1 MRNLSKI
8 HFREAR
14 MAGELEGKVAIITGA
29 SSGIGE
35 AIARLLAREG
45 ARLTLA
51 ARRKERIEALAR
63 TLEEGGARVLAHPT
77 DVAEQ
82 GQVEAM
88 VKATL
93 DAFGQVDILVNNAGI
108 MPISPLAEAQVDD
121 WSRMVDVNVKG
132 VLFALGAVLPGMV
145 ERGGGHVVNI
155 GSLAGRRPF
164 PGGTVYAATKFAVR
178 ALTAGMQL
186 ELSAA
191 HGIRVTDVQPG
202 VVETELM
209 DHIPSEP
216 LRQGFADGWRD
227 RRKLEPEDVA
237 RAVLFALSSP
247 DRVNVNEILIR
258 PTDQTT

>member
-1 MRNLSKI
+1 
-8 HFREAR
+8 

-45 ARLTLA
+45 ARVTLA
-51 ARRKERIEALAR
+51 ARRRERIEALAR
-63 TLEEGGARVLAHPT
+63 TLEDEEGARVLAHPT
-77 DVAEQ
+77 DVAEP

-108 MPISPLAEAQVDD
+108 MPISPLAEARVDD

-132 VLFALGAVLPGMV
+132 VLFAVGAVLPGMV

-164 PGGTVYAATKFAVR
+164 PGGTIYAATKFAVR

-209 DHIPSEP
+209 DHIPSEGI
-216 LRQGFADGWRD
+216 RQGFADGWRN
-227 RRKLEPEDVA
+227 RRKLDPEDVA